1 MNIRIFTVY
10 LFAGAGNRIRTS
22 DLLITNE
29 LLCQLSYAGFYA
41 CTLLQGTTNYTQGKQ
56 YLKQLF
62 DIGMMKPAIQYLQ
75 GQSVRDEDVHM
86 NTAPELSQ
94 LL

>member
-1 MNIRIFTVY
+1 
-10 LFAGAGNRIRTS
+10 
-22 DLLITNE
+22 
-29 LLCQLSYAGFYA
+29 
-41 CTLLQGTTNYTQGKQ
+41 LLQGTTNYTQGKQ

-62 DIGMMKPAIQYLQ
+62 DIGMMKAAVQYLQ